1 MLAGCLRCPHP
12 QCLHEPLKGPLSS
25 LVTGAK
31 QEQGDGSEGEVPRY
45 SIVTNELWQSN
56 LALGLGELVSSFAE
70 SMICFLCI

>member
-1 MLAGCLRCPHP
+1 MFVKHLWDEEMTQSRSGSCP
-12 QCLHEPLKGPLSS
+12 
-25 LVTGAK
+25 